1 MTQVCSVY
9 SQLLQLFPRGQF
21 ANAVK
26 QHQAEF
32 SAKGFTSWEQFV
44 AMLFCQVAHM
54 NSLREVC
61 LGLAGCESPLKHLG
75 ISSAPKKSTLA
86 YANANR
92 PWELYES
99 IFMQLL
105 GKCQAETAIH
115 SSRKFRFK
123 NKLMSLDGSIIELS
137 ASMFDWAKYR
147 QRKGAIK
154 LHLLL
159 DHDGYLPSFAVVTDG
174 KHSELK
180 VARSLHLEAG
190 TILAIDRGY
199 NDYVWFGQLTREG
212 VFFVTRMKTN
222 TVYTTVEVC
231 AVPEKGNVLSD
242 QIVSLPSLDKDGEA
256 PVLFRRI
263 EYWNADKQEVL
274 VFFTNLL
281 HLAASTVAAIY
292 KERWQIGV
300 SSQGHINQP
309 VQVRP
314 RLTDSS
320 LVAWEASRS
329 ESETM
334 KPSDNMLRKEYAQL
348 TRLQRAVNVD
358 VASLHS
364 NPEAE
369 TVDNARKQ
377 QEPIE
382 TSPMRRLSPAGYQR
396 RHGEKENVA
405 TGEALDARRRNLVE
419 EATAITASGKC
430 RRRRQGGGSGRT
442 TVDGRAAKRVRREGP
457 GPVSIPLDKVRQ
469 G

>member
-1 MTQVCSVY
+1 
-9 SQLLQLFPRGQF
+9 
-21 ANAVK
+21 
-26 QHQAEF
+26 
-32 SAKGFTSWEQFV
+32 V
-44 AMLFCQVAHM
+44 AMLFCQVAHL

-75 ISSAPKKSTLA
+75 ISTAPKKSTLA

-105 GKCQAETAIH
+105 EKCQTETAARSH
-115 SSRKFRFK
+115 RKFRFK

-137 ASMFDWAKYR
+137 ATMFDWAKYR

-159 DHDGYLPSFAVVTDG
+159 DHDGYLPSFAVVTEG
-174 KHSELK
+174 KYSELK
-180 VARSLHLEAG
+180 VARALHLEAG

-199 NDYVWFGQLTREG
+199 NDYDWFAELTRDG

-242 QIVSLPSLDKDGEA
+242 QIVSLPSLNKAGEA

-292 KERWQIGV
+292 KERWQIELFFKALKQTAKVKSFLGTSANAV
-300 SSQGHINQP
+300 KTQIWTALIAMLILKYLQMKSSFGW
-309 VQVRP
+309 
-314 RLTDSS
+314 S
-320 LVAWEASRS
+320 LSNLAALLRQQLFIFRDLWAWL
-329 ESETM
+329 
-334 KPSDNMLRKEYAQL
+334 N
-348 TRLQRAVNVD
+348 N
-358 VASLHS
+358 
-364 NPEAE
+364 
-369 TVDNARKQ
+369 
-377 QEPIE
+377 
-382 TSPMRRLSPAGYQR
+382 
-396 RHGEKENVA
+396 
-405 TGEALDARRRNLVE
+405 
-419 EATAITASGKC
+419 
-430 RRRRQGGGSGRT
+430 
-442 TVDGRAAKRVRREGP
+442 
-457 GPVSIPLDKVRQ
+457 PLDGPPAARQ
-469 G
+469 LAEQLPMPLIW